1 MTNKSRS
8 VDELIQSF
16 ATSAGT
22 MQQAYRSLE
31 DELLKANFP
40 LEDESADSD
49 NLAQEAP
56 IWEFRKNLIHVMNML
71 EQPVLVLN
79 EYLECITWNDAGR
92 IIFSIKDKEENIADR
107 IFQPSALK
115 EMKEFIASNSE
126 SQKIN
131 LPLKTPVIIAA
142 ECEFRRHIDNFTKSV
157 LLTVTCTDDQLL
169 KSGTVRGKIQM
180 QNLIGNL
187 AHNIRTPISAIGG
200 YAQLLQKDLG
210 GDKKYFDKIQ
220 FINDGVQRIDRIIRN
235 LIEYSHDPVL
245 PEENPYCL
253 VEFLKHEIDS
263 FNISCTSSTFK
274 GVQCEWDL
282 ENVHCTLNQKAIRTI
297 LKNILQNSLE
307 SLKQKKDIIK
317 ISNTLKNDTFQ
328 LRIEDNGTGMND
340 EILSRCREPFF
351 TTRINGLGLGLSIVE
366 NMTMILDGEMTIE
379 SQENR
384 GTVTT
389 LAFNKIFKKD
399 NN

>member
-1 MTNKSRS
+1 MTDKSRS

-22 MQQAYRSLE
+22 VQQAYRSLE

-40 LEDESADSD
+40 QEDDSSDADNSHE
-49 NLAQEAP
+49 EAP
-56 IWEFRKNLIHVMNML
+56 IWEFRKNLIHVMDML

-79 EYLECITWNDAGR
+79 ENLDCITWNDAGR
-92 IIFSIKDKEENIADR
+92 VVFSIKNKEEKITDR
-107 IFQPSALK
+107 IFQPAALQK
-115 EMKEFIASNSE
+115 MKGFITSNSE
-126 SQKIN
+126 SEKIN
-131 LPLKTPVIIAA
+131 LPLKSPVIISA
-142 ECEFRRHIDNFTKSV
+142 ECEIRRHFDNFTKSV

-210 GDKKYFDKIQ
+210 GNKKYFDKIQ

-245 PEENPYCL
+245 PEENPYSL
-253 VEFLKHEIDS
+253 TEFLKHEIDS
-263 FNISCTSSTFK
+263 FNTLNANSTFI
-274 GVQCEWDL
+274 GVECEWISDDV
-282 ENVHCTLNQKAIRTI
+282 NCTLNQKAIRTI

-307 SLKQKKDIIK
+307 SFKQEKDIIK
-317 ISNTLKNDTFQ
+317 VSNSLVNDTIQ

-340 EILSRCREPFF
+340 EILSKCREPFF
-351 TTRINGLGLGLSIVE
+351 TTRINGLGLGLSIVD
-366 NMTMILDGEMTIE
+366 NMSMILNGDMTIE
-379 SQENR
+379 SQEKG
-384 GTVTT
+384 GTVIT
-389 LAFNKIFKKD
+389 LTFN
-399 NN
+399 